1 MNYDITP
8 NFYISEF
15 SIITGMSKLM
25 QSIFRFLI
33 VMLMLLIKI
42 NANRSQTMRAD
53 GSKILFEQRNVKNG
67 RGIISDR
74 RSLVVKNTEAF
85 WEEYWRQYAQNILEN
100 PPDGNRRGKREG
112 REHSTF
118 GQIYSN
124 GTNI

>member
-1 MNYDITP
+1 
-8 NFYISEF
+8 
-15 SIITGMSKLM
+15 M

-53 GSKILFEQRNVKNG
+53 ASKILFEQRNVKNG

-100 PPDGNRRGKREG
+100 PPDGNRRGKSEG
-112 REHSTF
+112 RQDSNF
-118 GQIYSN
+118 GKVIQIRLTQLNNSF
-124 GTNI
+124 